1 MSLAEIDFAAKIW
14 TLPASR
20 AKNNRQHSIPLSDAA
35 LAILESLPRNGG
47 AAIFEP
53 QSFSKAKKQL
63 DELLP
68 LDMPG
73 WVLHDLRRTAATNL
87 ARLGTALPVVEPILN
102 HIGGSFAGVAG
113 IYMKFEFSDE
123 KREALAKLGEYC
135 ERLTVS
141 PHQPAVTVDRNF
153 RGAST
158 VRRISK
164 LLPVPRIVTLP

>member
-1 MSLAEIDFAAKIW
+1 MFKEDADLFVGRSRRDCRPGCRRRHQPRA

-20 AKNNRQHSIPLSDAA
+20 R
-35 LAILESLPRNGG
+35 
-47 AAIFEP
+47 
-53 QSFSKAKKQL
+53 
-63 DELLP
+63 
-68 LDMPG
+68 
-73 WVLHDLRRTAATNL
+73 
-87 ARLGTALPVVEPILN
+87 GTALPVVERILN

>member
-1 MSLAEIDFAAKIW
+1 MTQATDWQQHSVRGFLAGGEEEAWFLADHFESGRRRPP
-14 TLPASR
+14 LPHRDASR
-20 AKNNRQHSIPLSDAA
+20 SLTWPSRRLISRSRWRGFPPRRSSNCAA
-35 LAILESLPRNGG
+35 SGG
-47 AAIFEP
+47 
-53 QSFSKAKKQL
+53 
-63 DELLP
+63 
-68 LDMPG
+68 G
-73 WVLHDLRRTAATNL
+73 
-87 ARLGTALPVVEPILN
+87 
-102 HIGGSFAGVAG
+102 FA
-113 IYMKFEFSDE
+113 DE